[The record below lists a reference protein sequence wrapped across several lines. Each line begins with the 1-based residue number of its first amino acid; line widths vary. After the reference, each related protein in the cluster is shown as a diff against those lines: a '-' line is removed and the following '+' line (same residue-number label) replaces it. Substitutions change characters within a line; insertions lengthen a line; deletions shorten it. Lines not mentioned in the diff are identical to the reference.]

1 MPDLPEATCADCIAF
16 NPERRD
22 ERGRVA
28 GRCRFRP
35 ELGEILE
42 GLVCC
47 GEVKLRAAREGQ
59 VRLGAAARAAPPPRR
74 RASGSQ
80 DSETTRPRA
89 TLDAP
94 TTGDTSGAISMDR
107 DGLKQVLRELLEEE
121 TLYGY
126 APLGK
131 RWEEGTLVLRPA
143 DPSLQ
148 PKELSLEAFFHKI
161 VMIRD
166 RLRVLEARINS
177 HEKLGDADRVELQ
190 QYISKIYG
198 SLTSFNVLFRDK
210 QDHFSSKGTEESD

>member
-1 MPDLPEATCADCIAF
+1 
-16 NPERRD
+16 
-22 ERGRVA
+22 
-28 GRCRFRP
+28 
-35 ELGEILE
+35 
-42 GLVCC
+42 
-47 GEVKLRAAREGQ
+47 
-59 VRLGAAARAAPPPRR
+59 
-74 RASGSQ
+74 
-80 DSETTRPRA
+80 
-89 TLDAP
+89 
-94 TTGDTSGAISMDR
+94 MDR

-161 VMIRD
+161 VMVRD

-177 HEKLGDADRVELQ
+177 HEKLNDADRVELQ

-198 SLTSFNVLFRDK
+198 SLTTFNVLFRDK
-210 QDHFSSKGTEESD
+210 QDHFSSKGTAEDGE